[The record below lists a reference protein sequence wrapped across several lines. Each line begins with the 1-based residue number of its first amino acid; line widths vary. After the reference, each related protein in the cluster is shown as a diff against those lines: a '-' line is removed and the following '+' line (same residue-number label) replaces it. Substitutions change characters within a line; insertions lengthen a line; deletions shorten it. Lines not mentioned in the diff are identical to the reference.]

1 MNLQLFD
8 TATREVRAFIP
19 REPGRVSMY
28 LCGATVQGPP
38 HVGHMRSSVVFDV
51 LRRWFERNDLAVTL
65 CRNVTDIDDKIL
77 QRAILEDRPWWA
89 VATHYERLF
98 TEAYAALGCQ
108 PPTVE
113 PRATGHITQMVS
125 MIERLIAAGHAY
137 IVDGDVYYSVNS
149 FPRYGQLSGQ
159 RLDALLSD
167 AAGENADERGKRDP
181 RDFALWKSA
190 KPGEPH
196 WPTPWGQ
203 GRPGWHIE
211 CSAMATAYLGPDFDI
226 HGGGLDLVFPHHE
239 NEVAQA
245 QGAGDGFARFWLH
258 NSWVTTAGEKMSKSL
273 GNSLLVSEVITR
285 IRPVELRWYL
295 AAAHYRSTLEFSDS
309 SLAESAAGYR
319 RVESFVNRAAERC
332 AQVDIDG
339 PVPEQFAAALDDDL
353 NVPAAVAVLHAHV
366 TAGNQAI
373 ADGRW
378 DDVAAELAFVRAML
392 GVLGVDPLAEPWHS
406 AAQDAEGRHALEA
419 VVGGLLAAR
428 AEARVARDFAAADL
442 IRDTL
447 AAAGVQVEDT
457 AEGPRWELVRTSHD
471 EASAAMAAEHEVAE
485 ESAEDAHGG

>member
-1 MNLQLFD
+1 MQLFD

-19 REPGRVSMY
+19 REPDRVSMY

-89 VATHYERLF
+89 VAAHYERLF
-98 TEAYAALGCQ
+98 TDAYNALGCM

-113 PRATGHITQMVS
+113 PRATGHITQMVT

-137 IVDGDVYYSVNS
+137 VAGGDVYYAVTS

-159 RLDALLSD
+159 RLDALQS
-167 AAGENADERGKRDP
+167 GEGDGEASGEHGKRDP
-181 RDFALWKSA
+181 RDFALWKAA

-196 WPTPWGQ
+196 WPTPWGA

-239 NEVAQA
+239 NEIAQA
-245 QGAGDGFARFWLH
+245 QGAGDGFARYWLH
-258 NSWVTTAGEKMSKSL
+258 NSWVTAAGEKMSKSL
-273 GNSLLVSEVITR
+273 GNSLLVAEVITR

-295 AAAHYRSTLEFSDS
+295 AAAHYRSTLEFSDV
-309 SLAESAAGYR
+309 SLSESAAGYR
-319 RVESFVNRAAERC
+319 RVESFVHRAAERS
-332 AQVDIDG
+332 A
-339 PVPEQFAAALDDDL
+339 PVGAAGEVPAEFAAALDDDL

-366 TAGNQAI
+366 TAGNQAM

-378 DDVAAELAFVRAML
+378 EEVAAQLALVRAML
-392 GVLGVDPLAEPWHS
+392 DVLGVDPLAEPWNT
-406 AAQDAEGRHALEA
+406 AAQDAEGRQALAA

-428 AEARVARDFAAADL
+428 AEARVVRDFAAADL

-447 AAAGVQVEDT
+447 ANAGVLVEDT
-457 AEGPRWELVRTSHD
+457 AEGPRWELARAEPADLLGEDIAGSG
-471 EASAAMAAEHEVAE
+471 AAG
-485 ESAEDAHGG
+485 STDPDAHGG

>member
-1 MNLQLFD
+1 MSLQLYD
-8 TATREVRAFIP
+8 TATREVRQFIP

-28 LCGATVQGPP
+28 VCGATVQGPP

-51 LRRWFERNDLAVTL
+51 LRRWMELNGYHVTL

-89 VATHYERLF
+89 VAAHYERLF
-98 TEAYAALGCQ
+98 TQAYEVLGCR

-113 PRATGHITQMVS
+113 PRATGHITQMVT

-137 IVDGDVYYSVNS
+137 AVDGDVYFAVAS

-159 RLDALLSD
+159 RLDALQG
-167 AAGENADERGKRDP
+167 AEGGDEKGKRDP

-196 WPTPWGQ
+196 WPTPWGP

-211 CSAMATAYLGPDFDI
+211 CSAMATNYLGPDFDI

-239 NEVAQA
+239 NEIAQA
-245 QGAGDGFARFWLH
+245 QGAGDGFARYWLH
-258 NSWVTTAGEKMSKSL
+258 NSWVTSAGEKMSKSL
-273 GNSLLVSEVITR
+273 GNSLLVAEVVTR
-285 IRPVELRWYL
+285 VRPVELRWYL
-295 AAAHYRSTLEFSDS
+295 ASAHYRSMLEFSDAALS
-309 SLAESAAGYR
+309 ETAAGYR
-319 RVESFVNRAAERC
+319 RLESFVHRAVERCGEVAVAAE
-332 AQVDIDG
+332 
-339 PVPEQFAAALDDDL
+339 VPAEFAAALDDDL

-366 TAGNQAI
+366 TAGNQGI

-378 DDVAAELAFVRAML
+378 EEVAGLLGSVRAML
-392 GVLGVDPLAEPWHS
+392 AVLGVDPLAEPWRS
-406 AAQDAEGRHALEA
+406 AGDESASRQALDS
-419 VVGGLLAAR
+419 VIGGLLAAR
-428 AEARVARDFAAADL
+428 AEARLAKDFAAADG

-447 AAAGVQVEDT
+447 AGAGVVVEDT
-457 AEGPRWELVRTSHD
+457 PEGPRWELARSTPHD
-471 EASAAMAAEHEVAE
+471 DSDDDEGV
-485 ESAEDAHGG
+485 DA